1 MKKNL
6 TRLLLLI
13 ITLLPVTVLADFFP
27 YDLTSAI
34 DQSNPGVAYL
44 PIKVSGDS
52 NHESTDN
59 GLKCEVTNG
68 LTCVIEPL
76 AGYKFDE
83 DGAIVKNDGNNI
95 TGTFARMVIKNNTE
109 SNITGYVS
117 LKSDGDNTHGSP
129 IAVTVKGQ
137 KALSS
142 DSTLSELKSAEGTLS
157 PNFSKDVLDYTL
169 YNVTANGYFKI
180 SYNCDNC
187 EVTATGGQQNRK
199 SSAEGYSGAWEF
211 RLYSGE
217 NKLELKVKSQKGD
230 STTIYKINA
239 ILGDT
244 GYGSSKLKS
253 LEFDGFDLDP
263 KFDKDTLE
271 YKLSISKKVSNLT
284 KQLKY
289 EAEDSGAKVE
299 VAGADS
305 LDNDEGEITITVT
318 SRTDEKTI
326 YKIKVTKDLVD
337 SVIDVIGYKDKKVTF
352 IDTEGTSQ
360 TLDEEEFKTKY
371 PDEWKKIE
379 DGTYK
384 FDEDGN
390 IIKEKN
396 EENNE
401 NKDEK
406 KKSFPWVIVILI
418 VVGIAI
424 IGVSGY
430 FIFRDPS
437 KSKKKKKK
445 GAKDEEEVPEVSE
458 EEKEELNDIDTYNEE
473 ARLIAEDNIRNDT
486 KTPEEETAELIE
498 EATKE
503 EVVEE
508 DEEKSPTMDIDEAL
522 SDLMNTK
529 EYDFKDK

>member
-180 SYNCDNC
+180 SY
-187 EVTATGGQQNRK
+187 
-199 SSAEGYSGAWEF
+199 
-211 RLYSGE
+211 
-217 NKLELKVKSQKGD
+217 
-230 STTIYKINA
+230 
-239 ILGDT
+239 
-244 GYGSSKLKS
+244 
-253 LEFDGFDLDP
+253 
-263 KFDKDTLE
+263 
-271 YKLSISKKVSNLT
+271 
-284 KQLKY
+284 
-289 EAEDSGAKVE
+289 
-299 VAGADS
+299 
-305 LDNDEGEITITVT
+305 IT
-318 SRTDEKTI
+318 
-326 YKIKVTKDLVD
+326 
-337 SVIDVIGYKDKKVTF
+337 
-352 IDTEGTSQ
+352 
-360 TLDEEEFKTKY
+360 
-371 PDEWKKIE
+371 
-379 DGTYK
+379 
-384 FDEDGN
+384 
-390 IIKEKN
+390 
-396 EENNE
+396 
-401 NKDEK
+401 
-406 KKSFPWVIVILI
+406 
-418 VVGIAI
+418 
-424 IGVSGY
+424 
-430 FIFRDPS
+430 
-437 KSKKKKKK
+437 
-445 GAKDEEEVPEVSE
+445 
-458 EEKEELNDIDTYNEE
+458 
-473 ARLIAEDNIRNDT
+473 
-486 KTPEEETAELIE
+486 
-498 EATKE
+498 
-503 EVVEE
+503 
-508 DEEKSPTMDIDEAL
+508 
-522 SDLMNTK
+522 
-529 EYDFKDK
+529 